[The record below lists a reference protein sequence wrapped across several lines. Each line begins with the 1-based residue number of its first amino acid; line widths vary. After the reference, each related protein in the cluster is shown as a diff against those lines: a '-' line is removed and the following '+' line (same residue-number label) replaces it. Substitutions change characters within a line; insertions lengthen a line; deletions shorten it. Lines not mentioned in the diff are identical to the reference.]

1 MANRKK
7 QISKTEKK
15 LRGKVKY
22 LRSKNKKVLNEIE
35 LLNKKDENKFIKF
48 EGKKRKVSTVKNILK
63 NKITK
68 NNTSYSKAINQL
80 QNRFGYKVRN
90 YVKKIKSN
98 QKGITKSPYFS
109 AWQTKDAKDWINNKN
124 KLGVLNDIL
133 IDIYQK
139 IDEVTTVNF
148 MDSNDSFYITID
160 YNNLSFSVDID
171 KEK

>member
-22 LRSKNKKVLNEIE
+22 LKSKNKKVLNEIE

-80 QNRFGYKVRN
+80 EKRFNYKIRS
-90 YVKKIKSN
+90 IKPKTN
-98 QKGITKSPYFS
+98 AKRKGVFKSPNFS
-109 AWQTKDAKDWINNKN
+109 AWQTKDAKEWIDSKN
-124 KLGVLNDIL
+124 KSGVLNDVL
-133 IDIYQK
+133 IDMYEA
-139 IDEVTTVNF
+139 IDANILL
-148 MDSNDSFYITID
+148 MGSDNLFYIQID
-160 YNNLSFSVDID
+160 FNTNDFQVNLS
-171 KEK
+171 E